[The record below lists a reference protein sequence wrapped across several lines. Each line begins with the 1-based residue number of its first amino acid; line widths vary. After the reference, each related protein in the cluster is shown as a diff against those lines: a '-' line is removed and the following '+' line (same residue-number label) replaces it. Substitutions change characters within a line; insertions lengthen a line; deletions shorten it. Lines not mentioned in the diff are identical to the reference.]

1 MDERLKDKV
10 ALITGA
16 SKGIGKSIAK
26 ALAEAGVHAVLTARS
41 KDLLEEV
48 GGEIKRSG
56 GRATIIAA
64 DLSREDDIIALFD
77 NIKKSIGSLDILI
90 NNAGIL
96 SAGKLVDFP
105 MKELDSMFAVNL
117 RAVFVCCQQALKIM
131 IPAGSGYIINISSV
145 VGFKGNPALTAYTA
159 TKHGIMGLTKALA
172 AEVQENGIRVS
183 AILPGGVDTDLI
195 GPARP
200 DLDPSILIRPEDIAR
215 TVLYML
221 SLSERAM
228 VDQVYIRR
236 RNGSPF

>member
-77 NIKKSIGSLDILI
+77 NIKKNIGSLDILI

-96 SAGKLVDFP
+96 STGKLVDFP
-105 MKELDSMFAVNL
+105 MKEFDSMIAVNL

-145 VGFKGNPALTAYTA
+145 VGFKGYPDQTAYTA
-159 TKHGIMGLTKALA
+159 TKHGIMGLTRALA

-221 SLSERAM
+221 SLSDRAM

>member
-105 MKELDSMFAVNL
+105 MKEFDSMIAVNL

-145 VGFKGNPALTAYTA
+145 VGFKGYPDLTAYTA